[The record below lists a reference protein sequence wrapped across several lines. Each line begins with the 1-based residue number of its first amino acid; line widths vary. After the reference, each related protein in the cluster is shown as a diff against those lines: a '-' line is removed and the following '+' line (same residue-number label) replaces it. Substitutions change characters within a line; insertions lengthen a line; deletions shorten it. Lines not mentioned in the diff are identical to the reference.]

1 MVPYRS
7 EFACKLVAQECT
19 GRTFL
24 GGDVRGS
31 NQQRCF
37 CTAKTRVR
45 KCTRMY
51 TSGQS
56 IFKKAN
62 GERLFRTDTD
72 VREIEQQRVCSA
84 NSTLNSVHGS
94 TLFNSAT
101 DVGGSIQ
108 KRVCLQTRSPKMY
121 RTYIL
126 GRGCPGFYTVSSFS
140 FMKNSKFR
148 NVQGR
153 TFLNDGIPAATANPQ
168 RIRTDT
174 NVREIKQQRVC
185 PANSTLNS
193 VHGRTLFNSATDGGG
208 STQQRCFCDA
218 KTRRQNAQGRAG
230 Y

>member
-1 MVPYRS
+1 
-7 EFACKLVAQECT
+7 
-19 GRTFL
+19 
-24 GGDVRGS
+24 
-31 NQQRCF
+31 
-37 CTAKTRVR
+37 
-45 KCTRMY
+45 MY

-101 DVGGSIQ
+101 D
-108 KRVCLQTRSPKMY
+108 
-121 RTYIL
+121 
-126 GRGCPGFYTVSSFS
+126 
-140 FMKNSKFR
+140 
-148 NVQGR
+148 
-153 TFLNDGIPAATANPQ
+153 
-168 RIRTDT
+168 
-174 NVREIKQQRVC
+174 
-185 PANSTLNS
+185 
-193 VHGRTLFNSATDGGG
+193 GGG